1 MDVDMAY
8 ITVTKTAANQLH
20 FAPTFS
26 LIFDFFG
33 KLKSRYAQFF
43 IKLNFHVERWVGTK
57 TPDACVPKM
66 LSIDN
71 DVISR

>member
-1 MDVDMAY
+1 MAY
-8 ITVTKTAANQLH
+8 ITVTQTAVNKLH
-20 FAPTFS
+20 FTPTFS
-26 LIFDFFG
+26 LIFEFFG
-33 KLKSRYAQFF
+33 KLKSRFAQFF
-43 IKLNFHVERWVGTK
+43 IKLIFMLIVGTT